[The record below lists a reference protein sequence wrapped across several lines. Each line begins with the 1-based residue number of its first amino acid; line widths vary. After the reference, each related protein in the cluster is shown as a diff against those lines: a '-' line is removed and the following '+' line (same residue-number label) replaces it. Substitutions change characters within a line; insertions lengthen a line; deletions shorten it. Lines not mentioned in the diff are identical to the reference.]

1 MTTSPSSGLSPEAKE
16 FVPFIQIPPST
27 TIPSVY
33 SPEQHQ
39 SLIYPLMKFPEIE
52 FHIQPTQQ
60 YSNNRSQSS
69 TNDNTSQIILL
80 PTTGCYPNSQILYSS
95 NDRSSTY
102 YPIDY
107 SEQSV
112 MNYSL
117 QQPKSNRI
125 SSFRQPRGINHRNT
139 HYDQQESTSF
149 NNRRHFYSTNNQRI
163 SRGSVSSRSIQQ
175 HDEQKQENFNYQNN
189 ENDYH
194 INNDE
199 NPFKLRPEDFPS
211 LPINNQQSEKIPS
224 QSVISTNTK

>member
-16 FVPFIQIPPST
+16 FVPFIQIPSST

-33 SPEQHQ
+33 SPEQ
-39 SLIYPLMKFPEIE
+39 LIYPLMKFPEIE

-60 YSNNRSQSS
+60 FSNNRSQSS

-117 QQPKSNRI
+117 QQQPKSNRI
-125 SSFRQPRGINHRNT
+125 SSFRQSRGINHRNT
-139 HYDQQESTSF
+139 HYDQQES
-149 NNRRHFYSTNNQRI
+149 NNRRHFYSTNTQRI

-189 ENDYH
+189 ENDYQ
-194 INNDE
+194 INNDG

-211 LPINNQQSEKIPS
+211 LPINNQQSEKIP
-224 QSVISTNTK
+224 VISANTM